1 MSGGERA
8 GVARAPVAITGI
20 ECVFPGVGDKDALW
34 DLLMRGGDAM
44 RGVPKARWD
53 TERVVAPGPDVLPGT
68 MNTRLGGYLDDI
80 DLFDNDFF
88 GIPPREAAAMDPQL
102 RLLLQCAW
110 RAIEDSG
117 TGPHALGGSRT
128 GVFVGAMGNE
138 WALRMGCFDTIT
150 PHLGSGTGHGM
161 MANRLSYQ
169 FNLRGPSVSVDT
181 ACSSSLVAV
190 DMARTAL
197 ARGECDH
204 ALVCG
209 VNVILT
215 PALGIFYT
223 QAGLSAPD
231 GRCKPF
237 SSRADGI
244 GRGEGAAV
252 VVLRRLDD
260 AVAAG
265 DRVYAVIRGGAVNH
279 GGRSNGFA
287 APNRISQREVITA
300 AYAEAGVRSADVRFV
315 EAHGTGTVLGD
326 MIETAA
332 LGDVHAVERERPCAV
347 GSVKGN
353 LGHTEGAAGTA
364 ALIKAAL
371 ALHHGVLP
379 ASLHSRHE
387 NAALRLPE
395 RGLRL
400 VKAPLRLPSGDT
412 FGSVSSF
419 GLGGTNAH
427 LLLSGAPSAL
437 RRGAGESGAA
447 ASDAAEREPRLFTL
461 SAPDPESLRRNLARQ
476 AAHVAQ
482 QREADLPAMCRAS
495 QRVKAGLRHRFSAT
509 VDSRDDLAGVL
520 GLAARNDEVFARHT
534 GRAAV
539 PRVGLL
545 FTGQGSQYPGMTAD
559 VYRRSAVYRRFL
571 TEADE
576 ALGPHLGHSV
586 VRLLLDED
594 PRGQEPACAQPM
606 LFAVEHALGRTLL
619 SYGVE
624 PAFVLGHSIGEFA
637 AACLTDALSLDDA
650 ARLVCL
656 RGALMQR
663 LPAGGGMLAVLASPD
678 DVLGLVAD
686 EPLLGVAAIN
696 GPRNVVVSGDG
707 EALSRVNETLA
718 ARGVRS
724 RRLEVSHA
732 FHSPL
737 MAPVVDEFAA
747 AAASVSPGTPSAP
760 LLSTVLGGPLDGAP
774 LDAAYWA
781 RHITAPVRFA
791 DAARAAFALEPTHL
805 VEVGPRPVL
814 KSLVSA
820 LQPPPGLRRLATCSA
835 RNATADD
842 LLEVVAALYRAGLDL
857 APEAPLTTRAG
868 APHRLAPY
876 VFSPTRRFDT
886 TVVPVRPM
894 APGPDPAVP
903 AATELPKAEPPERP
917 GPVELP
923 DDLVRTTVASVVA
936 EVGGYSPTEILP
948 DTILYDD
955 LGYDSLTL
963 LLVGRKLQDCFPQ
976 LAGSDPTTAPT
987 AAGLRVRD
995 LVAWVEERLDGPL
1008 AKQNSGVRA

>member
-1 MSGGERA
+1 MSREERVGA
-8 GVARAPVAITGI
+8 ARSPVAITGI
-20 ECVFPGVGDKDALW
+20 ECVFPGAEDKDALW

-44 RGVPKARWD
+44 RSVPDARWD
-53 TERVVAPGPDVLPGT
+53 TEHVVAPGPDVLPGT

-80 DLFDNDFF
+80 DLFDNDLF
-88 GIPPREAAAMDPQL
+88 GIAPREAAAMDPQL

-110 RAIEDSG
+110 RAMEDAG
-117 TGPHALGGSRT
+117 TGPRALGGSRT

-138 WALRMGCFDTIT
+138 WALRMGCFDAIT

-161 MANRLSYQ
+161 MANRISYQ
-169 FNLRGPSVSVDT
+169 FDLRGPSVSVDT

-260 AVAAG
+260 ALAAG

-300 AYAEAGVRSADVRFV
+300 AYAEAGVEPADVRFV

-332 LGDVHAVERERPCAV
+332 LGDVHAVPREQPCAV

-364 ALIKAAL
+364 ALIKTAL

-387 NAALRLPE
+387 NSALRLAE

-400 VKAPLRLPSGDT
+400 VKAPLRLPSGDM
-412 FGSVSSF
+412 FGAVSSF

-427 LLLSGAPSAL
+427 LLLSGAPSAP
-437 RRGAGESGAA
+437 RRGTGAKGA
-447 ASDAAEREPRLFTL
+447 VSDAAAREPQLFTL

-476 AAHVAQ
+476 AAHVTR
-482 QREADLPAMCRAS
+482 QREADLPAMCHTSR
-495 QRVKAGLRHRFSAT
+495 RVKAGLKHRFSVT
-509 VDSRDDLAGVL
+509 VTSRDALAEVL
-520 GLAARNDEVFARHT
+520 GLAARDDTVFARHT

-539 PRVGLL
+539 PKVGLL

-571 TEADE
+571 TETDE
-576 ALGPHLGHSV
+576 ALGPHLGDSV

-594 PRGQEPACAQPM
+594 PRVREPAYAQPM

-637 AACLTDALSLDDA
+637 AACLTGALSLADA

-663 LPAGGGMLAVLASPD
+663 LPAGGGMLAVLAPLD

-707 EALSRVNETLA
+707 KALSRVNEALA

-737 MAPVVDEFAA
+737 MAPVVEEFAA
-747 AAASVSPGTPSAP
+747 AAASVSPQTPGAP
-760 LLSTVLGGPLDGAP
+760 LLSTVLGGPLDDAP
-774 LDAAYWA
+774 LDAAYWT
-781 RHITAPVRFA
+781 RHITAPVLFA
-791 DAARAAFALEPTHL
+791 DAARAALALEPTHL

-820 LQPPPGLRRLATCSA
+820 LQPPPGLRRLSTCSGK
-835 RNATADD
+835 NATAED

-857 APEAPLTTRAG
+857 APQAPYTAQTE

-886 TVVPVRPM
+886 TVVPVRPA
-894 APGPDPAVP
+894 APGPDPAVSAGTGP
-903 AATELPKAEPPERP
+903 PDTELPGLP
-917 GPVELP
+917 GLP
-923 DDLVRTTVASVVA
+923 DDLVHRTVVSVVA
-936 EVGGYSPTEILP
+936 EVGGYSPAEILP
-948 DTILYDD
+948 DTVLYD

-963 LLVGRKLQDCFPQ
+963 LLVGRKLQDCFPR
-976 LAGSDPTTAPT
+976 LAGAEPATGR
-987 AAGLRVRD
+987 AAAELRVRD
-995 LVAWVEERLDGPL
+995 LVAWVGEHLDGPL
-1008 AKQNSGVRA
+1008 ATQNSGVHA